1 MVGHISPEAQEGGLI
16 ALVED
21 GDEIRIDAESNT
33 IELMIPN
40 EEIKARRAAWKA
52 PALKAENGAL
62 YKYAKLVS
70 SASKGCVT
78 DK

>member
-1 MVGHISPEAQEGGLI
+1 MIP
-16 ALVED
+16 D
-21 GDEIRIDAESNT
+21 DEIQ
-33 IELMIPN
+33 
-40 EEIKARRAAWKA
+40 ARRAAWKA